1 MPTTQKPS
9 AARGGRRGKHRKNRL
24 KMLEAK
30 PHWLASDAPYGEYL
44 VDTIALELF
53 RGAAVSHRDEGGF
66 VRLVREDINLAAQ
79 FAALRARIRLRWRPE
94 KLRLARQLFK
104 DLFHIQ
110 QRIQRNKG
118 LDRTTLLTV
127 IDPISKVKGRD
138 LVGALLSSLG
148 LAEVAIQ
155 EFLDTYKPLGEGG
168 NYDWLTRAFV
178 DEIFEVW
185 CRYVQVDLNDE
196 VNVFNKLVAAAWRDV
211 GFPTKDKD
219 GQRLE
224 DWLADRVRKDFPE
237 KTPKA
242 RKERQELDLELAR
255 SRADMCPIQSE

>member
-1 MPTTQKPS
+1 M
-9 AARGGRRGKHRKNRL
+9 
-24 KMLEAK
+24 
-30 PHWLASDAPYGEYL
+30 GEYL
-44 VDTIALELF
+44 VDAVALELF
-53 RGAAVSHRDEGGF
+53 YRGAAVFSGGEDEF
-66 VRLVREDINLAAQ
+66 VRLVREDVSLAAQ

-110 QRIQRNKG
+110 QRIRRNKG

-127 IDPISKVKGRD
+127 LDPISKVKGRD

-155 EFLDTYKPLGEGG
+155 DFLDAYKPRGEGG
-168 NYDWLTRAFV
+168 NYDWLTRAFI

-185 CRYVQVDLNDE
+185 CQYKQVDLNDE
-196 VNVFNKLVAAAWRDV
+196 ADVFNKLVAAAWRDV

-224 DWLADRVRKDFPE
+224 DWLADRVRKDKQFRDGVP
-237 KTPKA
+237 A
-242 RKERQELDLELAR
+242 VRRDRQELASFCE
-255 SRADMCPIQSE
+255 SG